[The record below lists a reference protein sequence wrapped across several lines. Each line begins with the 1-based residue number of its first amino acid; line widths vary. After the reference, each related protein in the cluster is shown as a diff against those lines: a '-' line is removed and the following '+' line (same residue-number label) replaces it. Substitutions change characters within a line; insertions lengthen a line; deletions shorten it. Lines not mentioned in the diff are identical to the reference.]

1 MKAPFPYFGGKSRI
15 SSQVWERFG
24 DVARY
29 IEPFAGSL
37 AVLLDRPSPFNGR
50 EIVNDSD
57 GLLVNVWRALAS
69 DPSAV
74 AQWADWPATESDMH
88 ARHIWLVGQRDSLTA
103 RLEGD
108 PDYFDAKAAGWWLWG
123 KGLWIGGGWCGGN
136 GPWRIVEDEEGKLL
150 HAGNDGQGIHRQLLH
165 AGNDGQG
172 IHRQRLHAGDTLL
185 AAFEPLAERLRDVM
199 VMAGD
204 WTRVVTPAVMMGSGK
219 GRNATAGACAIF
231 LDPPYSDAERE
242 GGLYAHDNAAG
253 LADAVREWAIA
264 NGDDPRLRIALCGYA
279 GEHAMPESWVEVP
292 WRTKGGYASQS
303 KGLTRARENV
313 GRERIWFSPHC
324 QRSGLWD
331 AA

>member
-57 GLLVNVWRALAS
+57 GLL
-69 DPSAV
+69 
-74 AQWADWPATESDMH
+74 
-88 ARHIWLVGQRDSLTA
+88 
-103 RLEGD
+103 
-108 PDYFDAKAAGWWLWG
+108 
-123 KGLWIGGGWCGGN
+123 
-136 GPWRIVEDEEGKLL
+136 
-150 HAGNDGQGIHRQLLH
+150 
-165 AGNDGQG
+165 
-172 IHRQRLHAGDTLL
+172 
-185 AAFEPLAERLRDVM
+185 
-199 VMAGD
+199 
-204 WTRVVTPAVMMGSGK
+204 
-219 GRNATAGACAIF
+219 
-231 LDPPYSDAERE
+231 
-242 GGLYAHDNAAG
+242 
-253 LADAVREWAIA
+253 
-264 NGDDPRLRIALCGYA
+264 
-279 GEHAMPESWVEVP
+279 AMPESWVEVP

-303 KGLTRARENV
+303 KSPTRARENV